1 MTSMSAHH
9 SGWDE
14 AGMSRS
20 VGVVEQIILS
30 EVHAGIDPRKI
41 LLVGFGQGA
50 TLALMV
56 ALTTLHD
63 LGGVASLSGSL
74 PRGPQAREVSLPPIH
89 ADVDLT
95 KIHNSNSSIRILPFR
110 CSMPTDD

>member
-1 MTSMSAHH
+1 MIGLPGTYSSWFNTTSMSSHH

-20 VGVVEQIILS
+20 VNTVEHLILS
-30 EVHAGIDPRKI
+30 EVHTGIDPRKI
-41 LLVGFGQGA
+41 VLVGFGQGA
-50 TLALMV
+50 TLALVV

-74 PRGPQAREVSLPPIH
+74 PPGPQAREVSPFP
-89 ADVDLT
+89 DLLW
-95 KIHNSNSSIRILPFR
+95 HQNY
-110 CSMPTDD
+110 